1 MWTIVALVF
10 LLLMLATMLFLLL
23 LLILLLMM
31 MLAVWNRGE
40 PILQFAVDT
49 LSSPCSDPEG
59 SVEEAGEVIA
69 TALGIGF
76 LCDLEVSQSRH
87 AAIVLQETVTRYG
100 VMVCTHYHRILPISV
115 AQACW
120 SI

>member
-10 LLLMLATMLFLLL
+10 LLLMLTAMLFLL
-23 LLILLLMM
+23 LLILLLMT
-31 MLAVWNRGE
+31 MLVVWSRGE

-69 TALGIGF
+69 TALGVGF

-87 AAIVLQETVTRYG
+87 AAIVLQETVTR
-100 VMVCTHYHRILPISV
+100 
-115 AQACW
+115 
-120 SI
+120 